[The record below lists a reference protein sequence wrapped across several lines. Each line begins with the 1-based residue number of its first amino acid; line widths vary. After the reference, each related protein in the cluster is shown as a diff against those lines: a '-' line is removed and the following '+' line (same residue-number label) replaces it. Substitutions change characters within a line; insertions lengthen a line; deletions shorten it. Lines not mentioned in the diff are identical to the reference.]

1 MRIHVDFHPS
11 SLILHP
17 LSGSFSVVRSSRFHS
32 HLSFL
37 LILLCLSALLVGW
50 HQRAASLG
58 KISPPERLVLTMFYY
73 PQLFLSR
80 IGTAVSGQ
88 WQSLMSWRSLAREN
102 RALRQRV
109 KTLESEKKQLLR
121 YLEENQRLRRML
133 DIQPNLPPQPVAAEV
148 VSSDVTNW
156 FRRIWVSRGSRDG
169 AQVKDVVVTPD
180 GLVGQVLQVS
190 YRSSYVLLL
199 TDAESRVGASIVRS
213 GAAGI
218 VEGTGQRACQMTRLD
233 WRADVR
239 EGDLVMTSGQSQI
252 FPKGIIIGQ
261 VVAVRKDTHLSTQ
274 TAEIE
279 PSVPL
284 EKLDQVFILKKNG

>member
-1 MRIHVDFHPS
+1 M
-11 SLILHP
+11 
-17 LSGSFSVVRSSRFHS
+17 RSSRFHS

-37 LILLCLSALLVGW
+37 LLLLCLSALLVGW
-50 HQRAASLG
+50 HQRAAQQG
-58 KISPPERLVLTMFYY
+58 KISPPERLVLTVFYY
-73 PQLFLSR
+73 PQLLLSR

-88 WQSLMSWRSLAREN
+88 WQCLTSWRNLAREN

-121 YLEENQRLRRML
+121 YLAENQHLRRLL
-133 DIQPNLPPQPVAAEV
+133 DLQPTLPHQPIAAEV
-148 VSSDVTNW
+148 VASDITNW
-156 FRRIWVSRGSRDG
+156 LRRVWVSRGSRDG
-169 AQVKDVVVTPD
+169 VQVKDVVVTPD

-190 YRSSYVLLL
+190 HRSSYVLLL
-199 TDAESRVGASIVRS
+199 TDAESRVGARLVRS
-213 GAAGI
+213 GAVGI
-218 VEGTGQRACQMTRLD
+218 VEGTGQRTCQMTRLD

-252 FPKGIIIGQ
+252 FPKGLLIGR

-279 PSVPL
+279 PSVPF
-284 EKLDQVFILKKNG
+284 EKLDQVFVLKKNG